1 MKAITTTN
9 TTTNSSA
16 KTPIDDISTRTTPGE
31 LERLHAENTVRSP
44 KVLLATVV
52 TAETWFQGRN
62 TGLHQDTREAIRDGV
77 THGHKIPPLLVFGS
91 ETQPVIVDGHHRLQ
105 VYREMQQSPLQ
116 KVAVE
121 WVEGDFEAALA
132 ATFRENRA
140 AAKHLSINERT
151 QHAWKYLCVQ
161 AARGELF
168 VDDDHEAPEG
178 TFRKTIK
185 DMRETFSLKR
195 RATNNLRAEIKGL
208 LRHLEFDTRRLAE
221 VLQDELREL
230 HEARWWYGVKQK
242 LQDYYDGVCRDPT
255 PDTDFDEEPMVMRMM
270 ETWRAN
276 MDYGWL
282 TEPKYAGPIS
292 QALTRMMSD
301 HTKFVMLEHL
311 VDVVD
316 AETVEA
322 VLEERKDL
330 EGLRIAEDERYPF

>member
-1 MKAITTTN
+1 MQ
-9 TTTNSSA
+9 
-16 KTPIDDISTRTTPGE
+16 DI
-31 LERLHAENTVRSP
+31 
-44 KVLLATVV
+44 
-52 TAETWFQGRN
+52 
-62 TGLHQDTREAIRDGV
+62 
-77 THGHKIPPLLVFGS
+77 
-91 ETQPVIVDGHHRLQ
+91 
-105 VYREMQQSPLQ
+105 
-116 KVAVE
+116 
-121 WVEGDFEAALA
+121 
-132 ATFRENRA
+132 
-140 AAKHLSINERT
+140 
-151 QHAWKYLCVQ
+151 
-161 AARGELF
+161 
-168 VDDDHEAPEG
+168 
-178 TFRKTIK
+178 
-185 DMRETFSLKR
+185 FSLKR

-230 HEARWWYGVKQK
+230 QEARWWYGVKQK
-242 LQDYYDGVCRDPT
+242 LQDYYDGVWREPD

-270 ETWRAN
+270 ETWRTN